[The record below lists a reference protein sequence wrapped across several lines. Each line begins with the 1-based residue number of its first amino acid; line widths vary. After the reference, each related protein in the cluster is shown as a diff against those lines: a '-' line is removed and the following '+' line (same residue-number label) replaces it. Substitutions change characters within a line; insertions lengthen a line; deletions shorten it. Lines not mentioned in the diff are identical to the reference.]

1 MRTVRFGI
9 IGGGMMG
16 REFASAT
23 ARWLHLPEMTIRPE
37 IVAVCNRTLDTPKVD
52 WFKKNIPTLSQV
64 TNDYRA
70 LLSNPDV
77 EAVYIAVPHHLH
89 EEFYTAALDAGKHLM
104 GEKPFGIDLKA
115 NEAIMAAVRRHPDC
129 FVRCASQFVFF
140 PAVQRIGRMI
150 EAGAFG
156 RIIEVNAGFLH
167 GSDLNPQKP
176 INWKRMIEYNG
187 AYGVMGDL
195 GPHLCTVPFRA
206 GWTPKN
212 VRAVL
217 SKIVRERPD
226 GKGRMVPCET
236 WDNATLLCE
245 AYDGSVGASRVP
257 KRDSSR
263 LGSPPRACPGQ
274 PQGAAPTSVFPFTLR
289 TERISPGQKNNW
301 YLEIYGTRA
310 SARFSLNEANTLELL
325 EYTPGSEQAWQKI
338 SIGHEMTYKS
348 ITGEIFQVGVSDAI
362 LQMWAAFLYELER
375 GETPGRFA
383 GCATPE
389 ESVLWHKLFTAALD
403 SGSQTRCI
411 AFGGPSQA
419 SGTTTAIA
427 DS

>member
-16 REFASAT
+16 REFVSAA

-37 IVAVCNRTLDTPKVD
+37 IVAVCNRTLDAPKID
-52 WFKKNIPTLSQV
+52 WFRKNIPTLTQV
-64 TNDYRA
+64 TSDYRE
-70 LLSNPDV
+70 LLSNPQV
-77 EAVYIAVPHHLH
+77 EAVYIAVPHNLH

-104 GEKPFGIDLKA
+104 GEKPFGIDLAA
-115 NEAIMAAVRRHPDC
+115 NESILAAVRKHPDC

-156 RIIEVNAGFLH
+156 QIIEVNAGFLH
-167 GSDLNPQKP
+167 GSDLNPRKP
-176 INWKRMIEYNG
+176 INWKRIVKDNG
-187 AYGVMGDL
+187 EYGVMGDL
-195 GPHLCTVPFRA
+195 GPHVCTVPFRA
-206 GWTPKN
+206 GWIPRN

-217 SKIVRERPD
+217 SNIVRERPD
-226 GKGRMVPCET
+226 GKGGMAPCET

-245 AYDGSVGASRVP
+245 AQDPASGSA
-257 KRDSSR
+257 
-263 LGSPPRACPGQ
+263 
-274 PQGAAPTSVFPFTLR
+274 FPFTLR
-289 TERISPGQKNNW
+289 TERIAPGQKNNW
-301 YLEIYGTRA
+301 YIEIYGTRA
-310 SARFSLNEANTLELL
+310 SVRYSLNEANTLELL
-325 EYTPGSEQAWQKI
+325 EYTPGGAQSWQKVGM
-338 SIGHEMTYKS
+338 GHEVTYQS
-348 ITGEIFQVGVSDAI
+348 ITSEIFQCGVCDVI

-389 ESVLWHKLFTAALD
+389 ESALWHKLFTAALE
-403 SGSQTRCI
+403 
-411 AFGGPSQA
+411 SQA
-419 SGTTTAIA
+419 SGATESIS

>member
-1 MRTVRFGI
+1 
-9 IGGGMMG
+9 MMG
-16 REFASAT
+16 REFASAA
-23 ARWLHLPEMTIRPE
+23 ARWLHLPEMTLRPE
-37 IVAVCNRTLDTPKVD
+37 IVAVCTRTLDTPKVD
-52 WFKKNIPTLSQV
+52 WFRKNIPMLTQV
-64 TNDYRA
+64 TSDYRE
-70 LLSNPDV
+70 LLDNPKV
-77 EAVYIAVPHHLH
+77 EAVYIAVPHNLH
-89 EEFYTAALDAGKHLM
+89 EEFYTAALEAGKHLM

-115 NEAIMAAVRRHPDC
+115 NQAIMDAVRRHPDC

-176 INWKRMIEYNG
+176 INWKRMVAYNG

-195 GPHLCTVPFRA
+195 GPHVCTVPFRA
-206 GWTPKN
+206 GWTPRN

-217 SKIVRERPD
+217 SNIVRERPD

-245 AYDGSVGASRVP
+245 TLDPVSES
-257 KRDSSR
+257 
-263 LGSPPRACPGQ
+263 L
-274 PQGAAPTSVFPFTLR
+274 FPFTLR
-289 TERISPGQKNNW
+289 TERIAPGQKNNW

-310 SARFSLNEANTLELL
+310 SVRFSLNEANTLELL
-325 EYTPGSEQAWQKI
+325 EYTGGEGTPNAKHRVWEPEQAWKKI
-338 SIGHEMTYKS
+338 GIGHEMTYKS

-362 LQMWAAFLYELER
+362 LQMWAAFLHEWER

-383 GCATPE
+383 GCVTPD

-403 SGSQTRCI
+403 S
-411 AFGGPSQA
+411 QA
-419 SGTTTAIA
+419 TGATERIS
-427 DS
+427 DR

>member
-1 MRTVRFGI
+1 
-9 IGGGMMG
+9 MMG
-16 REFASAT
+16 REFASAA
-23 ARWLHLPEMTIRPE
+23 ARWLHLPEMTVRPE

-52 WFKKNIPTLSQV
+52 WFRRNIPTLTQV
-64 TNDYRA
+64 TSNYRE
-70 LLSNPDV
+70 LLDNPKV
-77 EAVYIAVPHHLH
+77 EAVYIAVPHNLH

-115 NEAIMAAVRRHPDC
+115 NEAIMSAVHEHPDC

-156 RIIEVNAGFLH
+156 QILEVNAGFLH

-195 GPHLCTVPFRA
+195 GPHLCAVPFRA
-206 GWTPKN
+206 GWTPRN

-217 SKIVRERPD
+217 SNIVRERPD

-245 AYDGSVGASRVP
+245 TQDPVSGS
-257 KRDSSR
+257 
-263 LGSPPRACPGQ
+263 L
-274 PQGAAPTSVFPFTLR
+274 FPFTLR
-289 TERISPGQKNNW
+289 TERIAPGQKNNW

-310 SARFSLNEANTLELL
+310 SAKFSLNEANTLELL
-325 EYTPGSEQAWQKI
+325 EYTGGEQAWQKI
-338 SIGHEMTYKS
+338 NIGHEVTYKS
-348 ITGEIFQVGVSDAI
+348 ITGEIFQFGVCDAI
-362 LQMWAAFLYELER
+362 LQMWAAFLYELDK

-383 GCATPE
+383 GCATPA
-389 ESVLWHKLFTAALD
+389 ESVLWHKLFTAALE
-403 SGSQTRCI
+403 SEAT
-411 AFGGPSQA
+411 
-419 SGTTTAIA
+419 GTTQSIS
-427 DS
+427 DR